1 VAAAPAVPGRRER
14 TFVGVILLVRH
25 GQASFGSADYD
36 VLSPLG
42 ERQARCLG
50 AALAARGIRPAAV
63 VSGSLRRQ
71 RASAAALV
79 EQAGWPMEVSVDA
92 AWDEFEFSGLVEGT
106 PAGRGTRDRRAF
118 QDALEAGMR
127 RWAGT
132 AGSPLARMG
141 SSLGDGS
148 FPLGDESFPAFAGR
162 AESALR
168 AAAARQPP
176 GVTTLITTSGGVI
189 AWLAASLL
197 GAGVEQWIRLNRVCV
212 NTGVTTLVA
221 GRRGISLVAFNDH
234 SHLSPPEI
242 TYR

>member
-1 VAAAPAVPGRRER
+1 
-14 TFVGVILLVRH
+14 LVRH

-36 VLSPLG
+36 VLSAAG

-50 AALAARGIRPAAV
+50 DDLAARGITPASV

-71 RASAAALV
+71 RETAAALV
-79 EQAGWPMEVSVDA
+79 KQAGWALEGSIDA
-92 AWDEFEFSGLVEGT
+92 GWDEFDLSGLVADAHAHPE
-106 PAGRGTRDRRAF
+106 PRDRGRY
-118 QDALEAGMR
+118 QDALEVGMR

-132 AGSPLARMG
+132 DGSPVAG
-141 SSLGDGS
+141 
-148 FPLGDESFPAFAGR
+148 ESFAEVAGERSAEVAGESFADFAAR

-168 AAAARQPP
+168 TVAARQSR
-176 GVTTLITTSGGVI
+176 GATTLVVTSGGVI
-189 AWLAASLL
+189 GWVAASLL

-212 NTGVTTLVA
+212 NTGVTTLVT

-234 SHLSPPEI
+234 SHLSPAEI

>member
-1 VAAAPAVPGRRER
+1 M
-14 TFVGVILLVRH
+14 GVILLVRH

-36 VLSPLG
+36 VLSAAG

-50 AALAARGIRPAAV
+50 DALAARGIRPASV

-71 RASAAALV
+71 RDTAAVLAK
-79 EQAGWPMEVSVDA
+79 QAGWAPEASVDA
-92 AWDEFEFSGLVEGT
+92 GWDEFELSGLVPPT
-106 PAGRGTRDRRAF
+106 SAGQQRRDREAF
-118 QDALEAGMR
+118 QDALEAGMH

-132 AGSPLARMG
+132 IGAPHTGM
-141 SSLGDGS
+141 S
-148 FPLGDESFPAFAGR
+148 FADFAAR

-168 AAAARQPP
+168 TAAERQPR
-176 GVTTLITTSGGVI
+176 GATTVVVTSAGVI
-189 AWLAASLL
+189 GWLAASLL

-212 NTGVTTLVA
+212 NTGVTTLIS